1 MFSSLSSPDFYL
13 AQWRKAELLPKEHF
27 LSDVK
32 VLDAMGEITLE
43 EL

>member
-1 MFSSLSSPDFYL
+1 MFSSLSSTDFYL
-13 AQWRKAELLPKEHF
+13 AQWRKAELLPKQHF

-32 VLDAMGEITLE
+32 ALDVTAEIQLE